1 MKRIFC
7 TICLLAVCFGFAY
20 AQEKT
25 DAEKMKNDRIT
36 NMQLNLKLTPQEAKL
51 FWPAYRQFLDNEI
64 KYHEAYRKNLEKR
77 GIVLKEPGKNKE
89 MIEKLSDKDLSY
101 LQDQK
106 FELRKNM
113 HNLELSFYKKV
124 KTLLTPR
131 HIQDFY
137 NIDEK
142 YKRDMISKRK
152 TEAEKKKAEGPSP
165 VNPGVKRR

>member
-20 AQEKT
+20 AQEKK
-25 DAEKMKNDRIT
+25 DAETLKNERIA
-36 NMQLNLKLTPQEAKL
+36 NMQLKLKLTPQEANL
-51 FWPAYRQFLDNEI
+51 FWPAYRQFLSNEI

-77 GIVLKEPGKNKE
+77 GINLKEPGKNKE
-89 MIEKLSDKDLSY
+89 MIEKLSDKDLTY

-113 HNLELSFYKKV
+113 LNLELSFYKKI
-124 KTLLTPR
+124 KPMLTPR

-142 YKRDMISKRK
+142 YKREMVSKKRA
-152 TEAEKKKAEGPSP
+152 EAEKKSITPKQ

>member
-25 DAEKMKNDRIT
+25 DAEKMKNERIT
-36 NMQLNLKLTPQEAKL
+36 NMQLNLKLTPQEAKV
-51 FWPAYRQFLDNEI
+51 FWPAYKQFLDNEI
-64 KYHEAYRKNLEKR
+64 KYHEAYRQNLEKR
-77 GIVLKEPGKNKE
+77 GIRLKEHGKNKE
-89 MIEKLSDKDLSY
+89 MIDKLSDKDLSY

-106 FELRKNM
+106 FELRKNL
-113 HNLELSFYKKV
+113 HNLELSFYKKI
-124 KTLLTPR
+124 KSILTPR

-142 YKRDMISKRK
+142 FKREMVSKKRSE
-152 TEAEKKKAEGPSP
+152 TEKKSTAPNQ

>member
-25 DAEKMKNDRIT
+25 DAEKMKNERIA

-64 KYHEAYRKNLEKR
+64 KYHEAYRLNLEKR
-77 GIVLKEPGKNKE
+77 GIRLKEHGKNKE
-89 MIEKLSDKDLSY
+89 MIDKLSDKDLSY

-113 HNLELSFYKKV
+113 HNLQLSFYKKI
-124 KTLLTPR
+124 KSILTPR

-142 YKRDMISKRK
+142 FKREMVLKK
-152 TEAEKKKAEGPSP
+152 QNEAEKKSTTPSQ

>member
-25 DAEKMKNDRIT
+25 DAEKMKNERIA
-36 NMQLNLKLTPQEAKL
+36 NMQLNLKLSPQEVNM
-51 FWPAYRQFLDNEI
+51 FWPAYRQFLSNEI
-64 KYHEAYRKNLEKR
+64 KYHETYRKNLEKR
-77 GIVLKEPGKNKE
+77 GIKLKEPGKNKE
-89 MIEKLSDKDLSY
+89 MIDKLSDKDLSY

-113 HNLELSFYKKV
+113 LNLELSFYKKI
-124 KTLLTPR
+124 KTMLTPR

-142 YKRDMISKRK
+142 FKREKVSKKRAD
-152 TEAEKKKAEGPSP
+152 AEKKSVTPSQ

>member
-25 DAEKMKNDRIT
+25 DSEKMKKERIR
-36 NMQLNLKLTPQEAKL
+36 NMQLNLKLTAQESKL
-51 FWPAYRQFLDNEI
+51 FWSAYGQFLDNEI
-64 KYHEAYRKNLEKR
+64 KYHEAYKKNLEKR
-77 GIVLKEPGKNKE
+77 GIKLKAPGKNKE
-89 MIEKLSDKDLSY
+89 VIEKLSDKDLAY

-113 HNLELSFYKKV
+113 HNLELSFYKKL
-124 KTLLTPR
+124 KSILTPR

-142 YKRDMISKRK
+142 FKREMVSKRK
-152 TEAEKKKAEGPSP
+152 AEAEKKDTAPNQ
-165 VNPGVKRR
+165 VNGGVKKR

>member
-25 DAEKMKNDRIT
+25 DAEKIKNERIT
-36 NMQLNLKLTPQEAKL
+36 NMQLNLKLTPQEAKV
-51 FWPAYRQFLDNEI
+51 FWPVYKQFLSNEI
-64 KYHEAYRKNLEKR
+64 KYHEAYKQNLEKR
-77 GIVLKEPGKNKE
+77 GIRLKEHGKNKE

-113 HNLELSFYKKV
+113 LNLELSFYKKIKSV
-124 KTLLTPR
+124 LTPR
-131 HIQDFY
+131 HIQEFY

-142 YKRDMISKRK
+142 FKRDMIAKRK
-152 TEAEKKKAEGPSP
+152 GEAEKKSTAPSQ
-165 VNPGVKRR
+165 VNSGVKRR